1 MNILKKNDLKDHDV
15 YEFCYAKNYPN
26 HWNEDSIF
34 LEMEDFLFI
43 SPYLDKVFSQ
53 YHYYGPQKITLLEWE
68 SVKKVAINEVN
79 TKEII
84 DFFNGI
90 DIWINENKIDCDYF
104 WILGI

>member
-1 MNILKKNDLKDHDV
+1 MNILRKNDLKDHDV

-26 HWNEDSIF
+26 HWNEDSLF
-34 LEMEDFLFI
+34 LEMEDFSLI

-53 YHYYGPQKITLLEWE
+53 YHYYGPQKITLLEWK
-68 SVKKVAINEVN
+68 SVRKVAINEVN

-84 DFFNGI
+84 NFFNEV
-90 DIWINENKIDCDYF
+90 DIWLNENKTDCDYF